1 MTGFRAGSG
10 YRIRMPSALVCTLSE
25 GQAVPPS
32 PVPRLGAPRDNAV
45 CVLPCE
51 PGSAARARSVAAQV
65 LDGWAEVPER
75 LRWDVVTVVSEL
87 VANAYR
93 HGLPQAMCEPPWRVV
108 LGLMRTDAHLVCV
121 VSDPG
126 QGPLRLRTLNQTS
139 ESGRGLHIVGRA
151 AQCWG
156 WYSGDV
162 RAGKVVWAVFDAV
175 RGR

>member
-25 GQAVPPS
+25 GRAVPPS

-108 LGLMRTDAHLVCV
+108 LGLMDR
-121 VSDPG
+121 PG
-126 QGPLRLRTLNQTS
+126 DFG
-139 ESGRGLHIVGRA
+139 G
-151 AQCWG
+151 
-156 WYSGDV
+156 
-162 RAGKVVWAVFDAV
+162 
-175 RGR
+175 